1 MRTGGQLTLDFSQ
14 KVEKRSKDNLQ
25 EQVLSFHCVDSRI
38 KLKSLSLHG
47 KLLHLLNHPSG
58 PKLVLLKVLFSWD
71 WVEGLED
78 HWYTQGSSHKGL
90 ESIGH
95 GALCYLGLRPAG
107 ILQCRLS
114 PPLESRTLDSSPSH
128 SRTLDSAALAESQ
141 GQFFEPLSET
151 LGSSKAPQN
160 TPYCENNN
168 SYYFMHFTLFCGK
181 GVCQAYVAQ
190 CLYGVSSLL
199 PGGVPGFEFWLRFG
213 GRRLYPLN
221 LLGDLLTKPIF

>member
-1 MRTGGQLTLDFSQ
+1 MRTRGQLTLDFSQ
-14 KVEKRSKDNLQ
+14 KAEKRSKDNLQ
-25 EQVLSFHCVDSRI
+25 EQVLSFHCVDLRI
-38 KLKSLSLHG
+38 KLVIKLAWQAPTPPEPSLWPQIGAFKSSIFLGLSGGWWGSLIYTRKLPRGPWKYRTWSLS
-47 KLLHLLNHPSG
+47 
-58 PKLVLLKVLFSWD
+58 
-71 WVEGLED
+71 
-78 HWYTQGSSHKGL
+78 
-90 ESIGH
+90 
-95 GALCYLGLRPAG
+95 YLGLRPAC

-160 TPYCENNN
+160 TSCCENNN
-168 SYYFMHFTLFCGK
+168 SYYFLHFILFCGK

-190 CLYGVSSLL
+190 CLCGVSFLL
-199 PGGVPGFEFWLRFG
+199 PCGVPGFEFWLRFG